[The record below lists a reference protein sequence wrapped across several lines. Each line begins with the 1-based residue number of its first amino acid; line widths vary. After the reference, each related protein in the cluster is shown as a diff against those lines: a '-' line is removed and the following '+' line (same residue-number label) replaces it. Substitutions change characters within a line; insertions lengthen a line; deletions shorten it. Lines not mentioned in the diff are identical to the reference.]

1 MEKIINN
8 LGLQHLVENLF
19 FNLNVEDLKICAQ
32 INQSS
37 KQILENPMF
46 WLRKFEDRLSK
57 ENQNKWI
64 KIIQSSENSK
74 KKKVIALYL
83 QWNLKKDI
91 AMDLPCCTGTA
102 IQEDFKKKIF
112 EVCNMCERSSDEDI
126 EIVKILAPLTEN
138 PNAPNHNGVTPIHKA
153 AYNGHAK
160 IVKILETTLGSV
172 SSTKK
177 IRRMSI

>member
-57 ENQNKWI
+57 ENQNEWI
-64 KIIQSSENSK
+64 QNIQSEENPEK
-74 KKKVIALYL
+74 RKDIIAYL
-83 QWNLKKDI
+83 QWNLKKE
-91 AMDLPCCTGTA
+91 ASKDLPCYTSPESLCP
-102 IQEDFKKKIF
+102 
-112 EVCNMCERSSDEDI
+112 R
-126 EIVKILAPLTEN
+126 
-138 PNAPNHNGVTPIHKA
+138 
-153 AYNGHAK
+153 
-160 IVKILETTLGSV
+160 
-172 SSTKK
+172 
-177 IRRMSI
+177 